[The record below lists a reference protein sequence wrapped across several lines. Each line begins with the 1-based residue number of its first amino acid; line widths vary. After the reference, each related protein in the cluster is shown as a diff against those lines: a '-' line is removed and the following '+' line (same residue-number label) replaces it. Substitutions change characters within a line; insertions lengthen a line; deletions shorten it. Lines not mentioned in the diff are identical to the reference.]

1 MAIQKTGR
9 PDETEFAPFYKGY
22 IAHVIEDDAIAAL
35 EAELSESLSFFRS
48 IDEQTSK
55 TTYAEGK
62 WTVRELAGHLIDAER
77 VMSYRAMR
85 FARNDR
91 TELPGFEENDFVRA
105 ASFNDIPMGDL
116 LREFEHLRRANILMF
131 RNLSQAAWNR
141 RGIANGNEVSVRA
154 LAFIIAGHEKHHRKV
169 VKERY
174 LSAVTAT

>member
-62 WTVRELAGHLIDAER
+62 WTIRELAGHLIDAER
-77 VMSYRAMR
+77 VVSCNALRA
-85 FARNDR
+85 
-91 TELPGFEENDFVRA
+91 
-105 ASFNDIPMGDL
+105 
-116 LREFEHLRRANILMF
+116 
-131 RNLSQAAWNR
+131 Q
-141 RGIANGNEVSVRA
+141 
-154 LAFIIAGHEKHHRKV
+154 
-169 VKERY
+169 
-174 LSAVTAT
+174 

>member
-1 MAIQKTGR
+1 
-9 PDETEFAPFYKGY
+9 
-22 IAHVIEDDAIAAL
+22 
-35 EAELSESLSFFRS
+35 
-48 IDEQTSK
+48 
-55 TTYAEGK
+55 
-62 WTVRELAGHLIDAER
+62 
-77 VMSYRAMR
+77 
-85 FARNDR
+85 
-91 TELPGFEENDFVRA
+91 
-105 ASFNDIPMGDL
+105 MGDL